1 MVNQTADRFF
11 TKSGGW
17 LNLYIIAASLAMA
30 MLGLVMLFSAGAVK
44 GAQSLLVKQLIWLGI
59 SMVAFL
65 YAAFMDLTWLRNRS
79 WLLYGLCVISLLMV
93 LVPGL
98 GVKVN
103 GAQRWLGL
111 GPLRVQPSEFAKL
124 GIVLIL
130 ASYFASNQRDK
141 ATLIRGFLLPSAIIG
156 TFCVLII
163 LQPDFGTCFLCGA
176 VAATMMFHSG
186 TSLRWLLPVASLV
199 VGLFS
204 VLVYFDPVRIR
215 RVTSFLDVEANA
227 NDSGYQLWQGML
239 AFGVGGVD
247 GVGLDWAVSKF
258 TFFRKLTPTLYIL

>member
-1 MVNQTADRFF
+1 MEKQTADRLIS
-11 TKSGGW
+11 KSGGW
-17 LNLYIIAASLAMA
+17 LNLYIIAAALSMA

-44 GAQSLLVKQLIWLGI
+44 GAQSLLVKQLIWFGI
-59 SMVAFL
+59 SIAAFL
-65 YAAFMDLTWLRNRS
+65 YAMFMDLNWLRNRS
-79 WLLYGLCVISLLMV
+79 WLVYSFCILALVMV

-124 GIVLIL
+124 GIVLML

-141 ATLIRGFLLPSAIIG
+141 ATLLKGFLLPSVIIG
-156 TFCVLII
+156 MFCVLII

-186 TSLRWLLPVASLV
+186 TSLRWLLPVSSLLIGV
-199 VGLFS
+199 FS

-215 RVTSFLDVEANA
+215 QSHIL
-227 NDSGYQLWQGML
+227 
-239 AFGVGGVD
+239 FGCG
-247 GVGLDWAVSKF
+247 S
-258 TFFRKLTPTLYIL
+258 

>member
-93 LVPGL
+93 LVPRL

-103 GAQRWLGL
+103 GCTAMARTGSSTRTTI
-111 GPLRVQPSEFAKL
+111 RVCQAWNSSDF
-124 GIVLIL
+124 G
-130 ASYFASNQRDK
+130 
-141 ATLIRGFLLPSAIIG
+141 
-156 TFCVLII
+156 II
-163 LQPDFGTCFLCGA
+163 LCIQPK
-176 VAATMMFHSG
+176 
-186 TSLRWLLPVASLV
+186 R
-199 VGLFS
+199 
-204 VLVYFDPVRIR
+204 
-215 RVTSFLDVEANA
+215 
-227 NDSGYQLWQGML
+227 
-239 AFGVGGVD
+239 
-247 GVGLDWAVSKF
+247 
-258 TFFRKLTPTLYIL
+258 